1 MDNIDQLKEKA
12 LSNFEI
18 MDSIKHKGNMM
29 TYEELVN
36 FDNIDDAL
44 GKHGA
49 LVLLVE
55 TKNNSGHWICIF
67 KTLSDNKKKEPIISF
82 FDSYALPVDD
92 QLHFVNMKYREEND
106 MLYPY
111 LSYLLYKSP
120 YPIEYNEHQFQELSP
135 KINTCGRW
143 VIMRL
148 LLRDLPLKKFYK
160 LFKSSKKINSDDL
173 VTILTKNI

>member
-1 MDNIDQLKEKA
+1 MDNIDQLREKA

-18 MDSIKHKGNMM
+18 MDALKNKVNMV
-29 TYEELVN
+29 TYDELVN
-36 FDNIDDAL
+36 YDNIDQVL
-44 GKHGA
+44 GKYGVC
-49 LVLLVE
+49 VLLIE
-55 TKNNSGHWICIF
+55 TKNNSGHWVCIY
-67 KTLSDNKKKEPIISF
+67 KTLTDNKKKEPMISF

-92 QLHFVNMKYREEND
+92 QLHYVSTEFREDNNM
-106 MLYPY
+106 MYPY
-111 LSYLLYKSP
+111 LSYLLYNSP
-120 YPIEYNEHQFQELSP
+120 YPIEYNHHQFQELSP

-148 LLRDLPLKKFYK
+148 LLRDLPLKKFHK